1 MRLRDDGHAD
11 GETAGEQV
19 VERTQRGLL
28 AGGVGVETQDDLLGV
43 ALENARVVGGERG
56 ALRCH
61 GVLDAGEV
69 AGDGV
74 ELTFAD
80 DHRLGVE
87 DRPLGLVQ
95 SVDHAALAEDRR
107 FG

>member
-1 MRLRDDGHAD
+1 M
-11 GETAGEQV
+11 
-19 VERTQRGLL
+19 
-28 AGGVGVETQDDLLGV
+28 
-43 ALENARVVGGERG
+43 VGGEGG

-61 GVLDAGEV
+61 RVLDAGEV
-69 AGDGV
+69 TSDGV

-95 SVDHAALAEDRR
+95 PVDHTALAEDRR